1 MNQYYKNCLT
11 ILNRCIKQEISIPE
25 SCKKSGRSTDYVST
39 FCRRIEERVKN
50 NSVTK
55 EEADKIVKLY
65 EELKGHKF
73 SKSKKIKNNKNLSI
87 TDKLAL
93 ENESLTEEEIEE
105 LNYDAYND
113 EKYDERSFSE
123 IIRDENKK
131 VSSYHYKIFIR
142 DEKSLEGYFTRE
154 EMDLVYRLYSNMD
167 GAGMTLRGVSRYFS
181 NLTFRDFKRI
191 LRAFNITKSSIPV
204 APHIIEESTEE
215 EVMDIIFRN
224 KENNI
229 LKKLEDERGRY
240 VEKNLKDAHKLIIE
254 YKNNEE
260 WIESIVSR
268 YIDQTDKKTLIT
280 NIQKGKI
287 NKKDNKNTGKPLIC
301 FFGDIHYGKKYNN
314 PIYGRGYNKEIAH
327 ERILEIK
334 NKILEQYNQYNSRE
348 IVLVNLGD
356 LVESVLEDG
365 MHPNHTAEM
374 DLFQEEQIFYAID
387 SLKVLLSEIHNNT
400 NCPIEFYSIHG
411 NHDRVGVGRD
421 EDKSRT
427 AGKVI
432 SHVLKRELENERL
445 KFFIP
450 KNNLCKI
457 VKDNICIFVQHGD
470 SSLSKKK
477 PSELVNLYGEPGCF
491 TILVQGHWHSLK
503 VEEGTNFIALKVPSV
518 ASSDKFILEELGN
531 NNLPGFITGKQPEVG
546 YGFDYN
552 KITLY

>member
-1 MNQYYKNCLT
+1 MNQYYKNCIQ
-11 ILNRCIKQEISIPE
+11 ILNYSIK
-25 SCKKSGRSTDYVST
+25 KKVSVPDACLKHGRGKGYVSK
-39 FCRRIEERVKN
+39 FCEDLGERVEKN
-50 NSVTK
+50 QITQEQADEILDLYNTIKTNKFHNKKQNKLSVVEKLIIESGDLTD
-55 EEADKIVKLY
+55 EE
-65 EELKGHKF
+65 
-73 SKSKKIKNNKNLSI
+73 KNQ
-87 TDKLAL
+87 
-93 ENESLTEEEIEE
+93 IE
-105 LNYDAYND
+105 YDAYED
-113 EKYDERSFSE
+113 DKYEDRSFSE

-131 VSSYHYKIFIR
+131 ITSYHYNIFIR
-142 DEKSLEGYFTRE
+142 DEKPLEGYFTKE

-167 GAGMTLRGVSRYFS
+167 GAGMTLRSVSRHFS

-204 APHIIEESTEE
+204 APHIIEESSEE

-229 LKKLEDERGRY
+229 LKKLEEERGRY

-260 WIESIVSR
+260 WIESVVSK
-268 YIDQTDKKTLIT
+268 YIQQSDSNSLITKKETKDKKT
-280 NIQKGKI
+280 
-287 NKKDNKNTGKPLIC
+287 KKTQGKPLIC
-301 FFGDIHYGKKYNN
+301 LFGDVHYGKKYDN
-314 PIYGRGYNKEIAH
+314 PIYGRGYNKNIAH

-334 NKILEQYNQYNSRE
+334 DRILEQYNQQNNSE

-374 DLFQEEQIFYAID
+374 DLFQEEQIFFAVD
-387 SLKVLLSEIHNNT
+387 SLKVLLSEVHNNT
-400 NCPIEFYSIHG
+400 SCPIEFYSIHG

-421 EDKSRT
+421 QDKSRT

-432 SHVLKRELENERL
+432 SHVLKRELENDRM

-457 VKDNICIFVQHGD
+457 VKENICIFVQHGD

-503 VEEGTNFIALKVPSV
+503 VEEGTNFLALKVPSV

-531 NNLPGFITGKQPEVG
+531 NNLPGFITGKQPEIG

>member
-1 MNQYYKNCLT
+1 MSQYYKNCIQ
-11 ILNRCIKQEISIPE
+11 ILNYSIKKKVSVPDACVKHGRGKGYVSKFCEHLNDRVEKNQITQKQADEISQL
-25 SCKKSGRSTDYVST
+25 Y
-39 FCRRIEERVKN
+39 N
-50 NSVTK
+50 N
-55 EEADKIVKLY
+55 
-65 EELKGHKF
+65 
-73 SKSKKIKNNKNLSI
+73 IKNNKPYNKKENKLSVVEKI
-87 TDKLAL
+87 IIENDDLTD
-93 ENESLTEEEIEE
+93 EERKQIE
-105 LNYDAYND
+105 YDPYED
-113 EKYDERSFSE
+113 DKYEDRSFSE
-123 IIRDENKK
+123 IIRDETKK
-131 VSSYHYKIFIR
+131 ITSYHYNIFIR

-167 GAGMTLRGVSRYFS
+167 GAGMTLRSVSRHFS

-204 APHIIEESTEE
+204 APHIIEESSEE

-260 WIESIVSR
+260 WIESIIRKYVQNSI
-268 YIDQTDKKTLIT
+268 IDIKLSKDKVEKNQTKKDKK
-280 NIQKGKI
+280 
-287 NKKDNKNTGKPLIC
+287 TGKPLFV
-301 FFGDIHYGKKYNN
+301 FFGDIHYGKKYDN
-314 PIYGRGYNKEIAH
+314 PIYGRGYNKNIAH
-327 ERILEIK
+327 ERIIDIK
-334 NKILEQYNQYNSRE
+334 NKILEEYKINNNRE
-348 IVLVNLGD
+348 IVLINLGD

-387 SLKVLLSEIHNNT
+387 SLKVLLSEVYKNT

-421 EDKSRT
+421 QDKSRT
-427 AGKVI
+427 AGKII
-432 SHVLKRELENERL
+432 SHVLKRELENDRL
-445 KFFIP
+445 KFIIP

-457 VKDNICIFVQHGD
+457 VKENICVFIQHGD

-491 TILVQGHWHSLK
+491 TILAQGHWHSLK

-531 NNLPGFITGKQPEVG
+531 NNLPGFIIGKQPENG

-552 KITLY
+552 KLTLY

>member
-1 MNQYYKNCLT
+1 MNQYYKNCLA

-25 SCKKSGRSTDYVST
+25 SCKKSGKSKDYVST
-39 FCRRIEERVKN
+39 FCKRIKERVKN
-50 NSVTK
+50 NSITQ
-55 EEADKIVKLY
+55 EEAEKILKLY
-65 EELKGHKF
+65 NGLKGNKV
-73 SKSKKIKNNKNLSI
+73 SKSKKPKNNNNLSI
-87 TDKLAL
+87 IDKLAL
-93 ENESLTEEEIEE
+93 ENQSLTEQEIEE
-105 LNYDAYND
+105 LSYDAYSD

-131 VSSYHYKIFIR
+131 ISSYHYKIFIR
-142 DEKSLEGYFTRE
+142 DEKALEGYFTRE

-167 GAGMTLRGVSRYFS
+167 GAGMTLRSVSRYFS

-204 APHIIEESTEE
+204 APHIIEESSEE

-260 WIESIVSR
+260 WIENIISK
-268 YIDQTDKKTLIT
+268 YINKSNNKNLLT
-280 NIQKGKI
+280 NINKNKS
-287 NKKDNKNTGKPLIC
+287 NKKDIKNSGKPLIC

-334 NKILEQYNQYNSRE
+334 NRILEQYNQYNCRE
-348 IVLVNLGD
+348 IVLINLGD

-374 DLFQEEQIFYAID
+374 DLFQEDQIFYAID

-432 SHVLKRELENERL
+432 SHVLKRELENDRL
-445 KFFIP
+445 KFYIP

-531 NNLPGFITGKQPEVG
+531 NNLPGFITGKQPEIG

>member
-1 MNQYYKNCLT
+1 MNQYYKNCIT
-11 ILNRCIKQEISIPE
+11 ILNRCIKQKISIPE
-25 SCKKSGRSTDYVST
+25 SSSKSGRSKDYVST
-39 FCRRIEERVKN
+39 FCKRIEDRVKN
-50 NSVTK
+50 NQITR
-55 EEADKIVKLY
+55 EEADTIIKLY
-65 EELKGHKF
+65 EEVKNNRF
-73 SKSKKIKNNKNLSI
+73 SKNNKIKKNKNLSI
-87 TDKLAL
+87 TDKLAI
-93 ENESLTEEEIEE
+93 ENESFTEEEIDQI
-105 LNYDAYND
+105 NYDAYEDDN
-113 EKYDERSFSE
+113 YDERSSSE
-123 IIRDENKK
+123 ILRDPNKKIISYSYKIIIRDE
-131 VSSYHYKIFIR
+131 R
-142 DEKSLEGYFTRE
+142 PLEGSFTRE

-167 GAGMTLRGVSRYFS
+167 GAGMTLRAVSRHFK

-204 APHIIEESTEE
+204 APHIIEESSED
-215 EVMDIIFRN
+215 EVLDIIFRN

-254 YKNNEE
+254 YKNNED
-260 WIESIVSR
+260 WIENIINR
-268 YIDQTDKKTLIT
+268 YVENCSLKIQLVDKSK
-280 NIQKGKI
+280 KI
-287 NKKDNKNTGKPLIC
+287 SKNNEKKLGRPLFV

-327 ERILEIK
+327 ERIIEIK
-334 NKILEQYNQYNSRE
+334 DRILEEYKIQNNKE
-348 IVLVNLGD
+348 IILVNLGD

-387 SLKVLLSEIHNNT
+387 SLKFLLSEVYNNT
-400 NCPIEFYSIHG
+400 NCPIEFHSIHG
-411 NHDRVGVGRD
+411 NHDRVGIGRD
-421 EDKSRT
+421 QDKSRT
-427 AGKVI
+427 AGKIV
-432 SHVLKRELENERL
+432 SHVLKRELENDRL
-445 KFFIP
+445 KFHIP

-457 VKDNICIFVQHGD
+457 IKDNICIFAQHGD

-503 VEEGTNFIALKVPSV
+503 VEEGTNYIALKVPSV

-531 NNLPGFITGKQPEVG
+531 NNLPGFITGKQPELG
-546 YGFDYN
+546 YGFNYN

>member
-1 MNQYYKNCLT
+1 MNQYYKNCLN
-11 ILNRCIKQEISIPE
+11 ILNKSIKQNISVAD
-25 SCKKSGRSTDYVST
+25 SCRKFNRSTDYVST
-39 FCRRIEERVKN
+39 FCRRIDERISKN
-50 NSVTK
+50 SITK
-55 EEADKIVKLY
+55 EEADKILELY
-65 EELKGHKF
+65 EEA
-73 SKSKKIKNNKNLSI
+73 KKLRNNKTKNNKKISLK
-87 TDKLAL
+87 DKIIL
-93 ENESLTEEEIEE
+93 ETQNLTEEEIDEI
-105 LNYDAYND
+105 NYDAYSDDN
-113 EKYDERSFSE
+113 YDERSYSE
-123 IIRDENKK
+123 IIRDENKLI
-131 VSSYHYKIFIR
+131 SSYHYKILIR
-142 DEKSLEGYFTRE
+142 NEKTLEGYFTRE

-167 GAGMTLRGVSRYFS
+167 GAGMTLRSLSRHFS

-204 APHIIEESTEE
+204 APHVIEESTEE

-260 WIESIVSR
+260 WIENIVNK
-268 YIDQTDKKTLIT
+268 YITSSNTKFPLINKDKKDS
-280 NIQKGKI
+280 
-287 NKKDNKNTGKPLIC
+287 KKSDKKLGRPLFA

-327 ERILEIK
+327 ERIIEIK
-334 NKILEQYNQYNSRE
+334 NRILEEYKSQNNKE

-387 SLKVLLSEIHNNT
+387 SLKFLLSEVYNNT
-400 NCPIEFYSIHG
+400 NCPIEFHSIHG

-421 EDKSRT
+421 QDKSRT
-427 AGKVI
+427 AGKII
-432 SHVLKRELENERL
+432 SHVLKRELENDRL
-445 KFFIP
+445 KFYIP

-457 VKDNICIFVQHGD
+457 IKDNICIFAQHGD

-491 TILVQGHWHSLK
+491 TILIQGHWHSLK
-503 VEEGTNFIALKVPSV
+503 VEEGTNYIALKVPSV
-518 ASSDKFILEELGN
+518 ASSDKFIIEELGN
-531 NNLPGFITGKQPEVG
+531 NNLPGFITGKQPEIG
-546 YGFDYN
+546 YGFNYN